1 MTISLSKRHRILQAI
16 ETSFGAIVKDAPVD
30 NPYMFEYSEVT
41 RLPVTAATMKGKRAV
56 LGIYPTTERKTPGH
70 NTVVDVLMRIVL
82 EIHITRDTG
91 ENLADNL
98 ELALKDAERRCMESQ
113 QWGGLAIDTNVI
125 ESDTN
130 IDGQF
135 ANTGNANLYIDVKY
149 RHNRDD
155 PAAEI

>member
-1 MTISLSKRHRILQAI
+1 M
-16 ETSFGAIVKDAPVD
+16 ETDFAGIVKDEPVD

-41 RLPVTAATMKGKRAV
+41 RLPVTSGIMKGKRAV
-56 LGIYPTTERKTPGH
+56 LGIYPTTERKTSEH
-70 NTVVDVLMRIVL
+70 NTVVTVTMRVVL

-98 ELALKDAERRCMESQ
+98 EIALKEAERRCMENQ
-113 QWGGLAIDTNVI
+113 QWGGLAIDTNVV

-135 ANTGNANLYIDVKY
+135 ANSGNANLYIDVKF
-149 RHNRDD
+149 RHHRDD